1 MKNKTLVFTATYNE
15 SENIKKF
22 LDITLK
28 FRNVDLLIIDDNSP
42 DLTFQAVEHY
52 QKKYKNL
59 FLIKREAKLGLDT
72 AHKLSFEFAKKN
84 NYQNLIT
91 LDADLSHDP
100 NQIEKFILNLEN
112 YPFVIGSRY
121 IHGGKN
127 NMKLS
132 RLILSYFGNKFIKFI
147 LKIPCDEFTT
157 SYRGFNL
164 NKLSQFNI
172 NDVKSKGYS
181 FFMETIFWIN
191 KKGYEIKQLPIIFED
206 RSKGKSKISK
216 IESFRT
222 LKNLFIIKTRY

>member
-28 FRNVDLLIIDDNSP
+28 FHNIDLLIIDDNSP
-42 DLTFQAVEHY
+42 DLTFEIVEDY
-52 QKKYKNL
+52 QKKYQNL
-59 FLIKREAKLGLDT
+59 FLIKRETKLGLDT

-100 NQIEKFILNLEN
+100 KQIEKFILNLKN

-121 IHGGKN
+121 VHGGKN

-132 RLILSYFGNKFIKFI
+132 RLILSYFGNKLIKFI

-164 NKLSQFNI
+164 NKLSKFNI

-181 FFMETIFWIN
+181 FFMETIFWIS